1 MDTMVASC
9 DVMKVAHLTHGEENV
24 REYARDKIEIMI
36 PGEQGSFDAIMIALD
51 RNFFEAKARDAL
63 GSAPPALA
71 GRYDASDPFIRE
83 VGNALRT
90 EFRMARIP
98 SPAYLE
104 SLASVIAVHVASNYR
119 GHVQPPPQRTGL
131 APHKL
136 HRVLAYIE
144 ERIAETIGVRQL
156 ASAVHMSPFH
166 FARMFK
172 QAVGHPPH
180 SYITLLRMEHA
191 KNLLGNTDL
200 TLVEIAASVGYQTQA
215 HFTGVF
221 HKHVGTTP
229 RAFRL
234 RTLAERDAH

>member
-1 MDTMVASC
+1 MR
-9 DVMKVAHLTHGEENV
+9 VAHLTHGEEAG
-24 REYARDKIEIMI
+24 REYPRDKIEIMI
-36 PGEQGSFDAIMIALD
+36 PGEQGGFDSIMIALD
-51 RNFFEAKARDAL
+51 RAFFEAKARDAL
-63 GSAPPALA
+63 GSAPAVA

-90 EFRMARIP
+90 EFRMARMP

-119 GHVQPPPQRTGL
+119 VQASPQRQRTGL

-136 HRVLAYIE
+136 HKVLAYIE
-144 ERIAETIGVRQL
+144 ERIAEAIGVRQL
-156 ASAVHMSPFH
+156 AAAVHMSPFH

-191 KNLLGNTDL
+191 KNLLSNSDL
-200 TLVEIAASVGYQTQA
+200 TLVEIAAGVGYQTQA

-234 RTLAERDAH
+234 RTLAERDGG

>member
-9 DVMKVAHLTHGEENV
+9 DVMKVAHLTHGEEGV

-36 PGEQGSFDAIMIALD
+36 PGEQGSFDAIVIALD
-51 RNFFEAKARDAL
+51 RAFFEAKARDAL
-63 GSAPPALA
+63 GSAPPAVA
-71 GRYDASDPFIRE
+71 GRYDACDPFIRE

-90 EFRMARIP
+90 EFRMARVP
-98 SPAYLE
+98 SSAYLE
-104 SLASVIAVHVASNYR
+104 SLAGVIAVHVASNYR
-119 GHVQPPPQRTGL
+119 GQAQPPRSRTGL

-136 HRVLAYIE
+136 HKVLAYIE

-156 ASAVHMSPFH
+156 AAAVHMSPFH

-191 KNLLGNTDL
+191 KNLLSNSDL
-200 TLVEIAASVGYQTQA
+200 TLVEIAAGVGYQTQA